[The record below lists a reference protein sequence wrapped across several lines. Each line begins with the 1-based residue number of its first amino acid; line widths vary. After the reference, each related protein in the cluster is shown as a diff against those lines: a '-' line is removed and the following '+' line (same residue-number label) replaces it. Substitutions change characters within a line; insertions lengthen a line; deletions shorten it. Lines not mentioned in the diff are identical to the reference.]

1 MTLEHVAAVIKKD
14 PMFDFLVHLVEG
26 VGLETSIGDI
36 PGITKSVKAVKE
48 SDDFKERD
56 QITKMMKLKT
66 KKSNAQGNS
75 SSHTESKGLS
85 EASWSRCT
93 SDRQLTMQIL
103 PVSVENQ
110 IAVPAVSQIRIGA
123 QLGHLDE
130 DNDS

>member
-1 MTLEHVAAVIKKD
+1 
-14 PMFDFLVHLVEG
+14 MFDFVLHLVEG

-48 SDDFKERD
+48 SDDFKARD
-56 QITKMMKLKT
+56 QITKGMKLRT
-66 KKSNAQGNS
+66 KKSNAQGNN
-75 SSHTESKGLS
+75 SSHAESKRLS
-85 EASWSRCT
+85 EASWSMCT
-93 SDRQLTMQIL
+93 SDIQLTMQIM

-130 DNDS
+130 DYAS